1 LLLRAPQ
8 HGATSRLKPRGDRH
22 HASIARRFFD
32 SRRAPGLVR
41 ANEMTD
47 SPTASPAE
55 VPRIGPKSPVIRVFD
70 CHVAR
75 PVAGGVYEYLLLERS
90 SHKIYAKTWRMV
102 GGKLHSDET
111 AWQGCLRELA
121 EETRLP
127 VERLLCVPYVN
138 RFYEWKHDRI
148 NDIPVFV
155 AVTRSGANPVLDDEH
170 SAFAWL
176 SLDSALERLPWPGQA
191 DGLRAAD
198 TLLRTGHV
206 LQEFMEVSLE
216 R

>member
-1 LLLRAPQ
+1 
-8 HGATSRLKPRGDRH
+8 
-22 HASIARRFFD
+22 
-32 SRRAPGLVR
+32 
-41 ANEMTD
+41 MTETL
-47 SPTASPAE
+47 PTSPAE
-55 VPRIGPKSPVIRVFD
+55 APRIGPKSPIIRVFD

-75 PVAGGVYEYLLLERS
+75 PVAGGGYEYLLLERS
-90 SHKIYAKTWRMV
+90 SHKIYARTWRMV

-127 VERLLCVPYVN
+127 IERLLCVPYVN
-138 RFYEWKHDRI
+138 RFYEWRHDRI

-155 AVTRSGANPVLDDEH
+155 AVTRSGADPVLDDEH

-176 SLDSALERLPWPGQA
+176 PLDSALERLHWPGQA